1 MNNTN
6 IKGTENNPLS
16 ATEEDL
22 KTPGLVGLPG
32 MTHDSCHQ
40 QMIHELGGKNRNEEA
55 GRQREFL
62 FSHCRELSIH
72 LKGNQWICEH
82 GRFHLN
88 LTPVLSR
95 GPKSR
100 ALTLLFPARCFS
112 LWHKPFMARET
123 GASSQKCI
131 KRSTV
136 TFQRA
141 KACQPLTVLPFV
153 LHLSNGILWPSHSR
167 PLLLVADATHLKK
180 ILAQSFLIFSGPLS
194 LLLLS
199 LKWAQIDKMES
210 FLLGTDFGNQRTLG
224 KPGPHLL
231 PLPCSWACKV
241 PRRKFVSPAVLWHFY
256 CLIIPLYGNLH
267 RYGPAA
273 NETNRHKMLRIS

>member
-1 MNNTN
+1 MSWEEKIEMRRQEDKGRVPFQALQRTFHSFEGQSMNMWAWT
-6 IKGTENNPLS
+6 LS
-16 ATEEDL
+16 SQ
-22 KTPGLVGLPG
+22 P
-32 MTHDSCHQ
+32 HSSSQ
-40 QMIHELGGKNRNEEA
+40 
-55 GRQREFL
+55 
-62 FSHCRELSIH
+62 
-72 LKGNQWICEH
+72 
-82 GRFHLN
+82 
-88 LTPVLSR
+88 R
-95 GPKSR
+95 GPENR

-131 KRSTV
+131 ERSTV

-141 KACQPLTVLPFV
+141 KACQPLAVLPFA
-153 LHLSNGILWPSHSR
+153 LHRSNGIHLPSHSG
-167 PLLLVADATHLKK
+167 PLLLVAEATHLKK
-180 ILAQSFLIFSGPLS
+180 ILAQSILIFSGSLS

-224 KPGPHLL
+224 KPGPHLS
-231 PLPCSWACKV
+231 PHPCSSACKV

-273 NETNRHKMLRIS
+273 NETNRHKMLGIS